1 MPGTGSACLA
11 LVGTTLTF
19 VLPTHHMCPP
29 GIPRLWNQHC
39 LGIKVTCW
47 AISISPVSLASP
59 RGPHRPG
66 LWSTLPMV
74 KKIQISVS
82 HPMHKLCPHT
92 LSVLSLSTVQVPGQL
107 EPSRLPPLASL
118 PPQCPLPTQAGR
130 TSKLTLSPQE
140 SLLALPGLS
149 SGRAEAAVLS
159 VLRQGQVYSGGG
171 GGERSR

>member
-1 MPGTGSACLA
+1 MPGAGSACLA
-11 LVGTTLTF
+11 LVGTTLTL

-29 GIPRLWNQHC
+29 GTPRLWNQHC

-82 HPMHKLCPHT
+82 HPVYKLSPHT

-107 EPSRLPPLASL
+107 EPSRAAPTGPSPSSVPFTNSGRQNLKADSEPTGESLGLARTELWAGRGS
-118 PPQCPLPTQAGR
+118 CPL
-130 TSKLTLSPQE
+130 S
-140 SLLALPGLS
+140 
-149 SGRAEAAVLS
+149 AETRPS
-159 VLRQGQVYSGGG
+159 IQRGWGWG
-171 GGERSR
+171 